1 MQSPP
6 PHVFSCVKRPQ
17 TVQTKGRWDF
27 TLRLPTG
34 RKLRSAGD
42 IRDYLHDL
50 PGVSLDAALFN
61 FGIPWA
67 AGAPPINSDL
77 VTDAGNPNLI
87 TDAGNVVIDGATPN
101 LAEDDKPDLIENGGQ
116 GSPESYLSPAES
128 TF

>member
-1 MQSPP
+1 MQSLP
-6 PHVFSCVKRPQ
+6 PHVFSWKISLPGGWIKECVKRPQ

-67 AGAPPINSDL
+67 AGAPPIND
-77 VTDAGNPNLI
+77 PLI
-87 TDAGNVVIDGATPN
+87 HC
-101 LAEDDKPDLIENGGQ
+101 
-116 GSPESYLSPAES
+116 YLSS
-128 TF
+128 ILTMLQ